1 MEGGTD
7 GVAGGVFLLGA
18 DDGAGALGFVQ
29 GSFAADDGLTL
40 RCTAVGLAADLGDSV
55 PVVSHGG
62 TCLCGR
68 LWEEGYLAFRVECVE
83 LLKEK

>member
-1 MEGGTD
+1 MWKEGTH
-7 GVAGGVFLLGA
+7 GVARGVFLLRA

-40 RCTAVGLAADLGDSV
+40 GGAAVGLAADLGDGV

-62 TCLCGR
+62 ACR
-68 LWEEGYLAFRVECVE
+68 RSEV
-83 LLKEK
+83 